1 MLDTRSAASLASKAD
16 VPMTSKCADVLIPK
30 QKSRDSSRFYFI
42 LEFARG
48 KASLFVRDTVPVK
61 GPTTTKNKKTKY
73 IKGGVSIFW
82 NLEGQNLN
90 CAGSILHGS
99 P

>member
-30 QKSRDSSRFYFI
+30 EKPRDISRFFFFPTI
-42 LEFARG
+42 CAG

-61 GPTTTKNKKTKY
+61 GQKKKKKKK
-73 IKGGVSIFW
+73 KGGGGGGGRECTLQFGGTKS
-82 NLEGQNLN
+82 
-90 CAGSILHGS
+90 
-99 P
+99 